1 LSAEADL
8 VDADVRT
15 MPIAW
20 EYYTPI
26 VRAEGAWIH
35 RAALAA
41 GGEGFSELVSGPL
54 KAGSAISAGQ
64 YFDAMQ
70 ARRTFSDDLDRHL
83 GGIDAMIL
91 PTTAVLP
98 PPRGQQDVDV
108 EGGRLSVREAVLG
121 QTLPFSFAGVPTLSL
136 PCGFQD
142 GLPLGLQVVAQRD
155 ADASLLAL
163 GRWLEQRLARFSAV
177 PS

>member
-1 LSAEADL
+1 
-8 VDADVRT
+8 
-15 MPIAW
+15 
-20 EYYTPI
+20 
-26 VRAEGAWIH
+26 
-35 RAALAA
+35 
-41 GGEGFSELVSGPL
+41 
-54 KAGSAISAGQ
+54 
-64 YFDAMQ
+64 MQ

-91 PTTAVLP
+91 PTTAVP
-98 PPRGQQDVDV
+98 PPLRGQQDVDV

-136 PCGFQD
+136 PCGFHE
-142 GLPLGLQVVAQRD
+142 GLPLGLQVVARRD

-163 GRWLEQRLARFSAV
+163 GRWLEQRLARFSAA